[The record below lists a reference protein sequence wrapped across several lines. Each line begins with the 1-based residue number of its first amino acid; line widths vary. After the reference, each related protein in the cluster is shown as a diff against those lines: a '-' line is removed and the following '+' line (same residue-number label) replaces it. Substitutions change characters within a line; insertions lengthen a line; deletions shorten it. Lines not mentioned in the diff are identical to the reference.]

1 MASPGDEAR
10 RIKEEATALHRAGQ
24 YEEAAE
30 EFARAAQLL
39 EEAGVGLEPPPALS
53 AIRLSLAASQL
64 KVCHAYV
71 GLVVVQQYGP
81 AIYKNVVKAQLCIS
95 TPRSRSYRIPEFT
108 IHR

>member
-1 MASPGDEAR
+1 MVRRYRHRTVVAAAALVACLCCGKAAAAAGSFGGGVAMASPGDQAR

-39 EEAGVGLEPPPALS
+39 EEAGVGLAPPPALS

-64 KVCHAYV
+64 K
-71 GLVVVQQYGP
+71 
-81 AIYKNVVKAQLCIS
+81 
-95 TPRSRSYRIPEFT
+95 
-108 IHR
+108 